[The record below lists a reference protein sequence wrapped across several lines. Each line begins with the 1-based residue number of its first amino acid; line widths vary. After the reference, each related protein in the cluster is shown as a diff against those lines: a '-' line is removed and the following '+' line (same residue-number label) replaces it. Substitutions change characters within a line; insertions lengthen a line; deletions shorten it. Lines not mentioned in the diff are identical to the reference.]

1 MQKALIVGAGI
12 AGLATSIRL
21 AQKGYEVHVYESNSY
36 AGGKLTSFQK
46 EGYRFDAGPSLFT
59 SPHLVTELFELAGEK
74 PEDFFEYRRM
84 DNICNYFWE
93 DGTRFSM
100 PAKRSEQIDAIHNA
114 FSVSKKKIQSYLE
127 RNEQKYKLTAPL
139 FIERSLHKF
148 SSFWDVK
155 VMKALMKM
163 HKLDTFKTLHQLNN
177 EQFQNKKLVQ
187 LMDRFA
193 TYNGSSPYKT
203 SGIMSMIPHLEMDG
217 GTYFPEGGMHSIT
230 QSLLELA
237 RRQGVEFHF
246 EMPVEEVTHKE
257 GRITGIRAKGQNIE
271 GDLVVI
277 NADIYTAYEKLIRN
291 VKKPEKILKQERSSS
306 ALIFYWGI
314 KRTFEELDLHNILFS
329 DSYEEEF
336 DFIFNKKQIHDDP
349 TIYVNISSKENKADA
364 PDGCENWFVMINT
377 PSDQGQ
383 NWSEMIEKAR
393 KDIIHK
399 INRILGIDIGTL
411 IQCEEILYPGLIA
424 SKTSSHQGA
433 LYGTSSNSRY
443 AAFLRH
449 ANFSGKIK
457 NLYFCGGS
465 VHPGGGIPL
474 CLNSAKIVSNFI
486 A

>member
-12 AGLATSIRL
+12 AGLASSIRL
-21 AQKGYEVHVYESNSY
+21 AHKGYEVHVYESNSY
-36 AGGKLTSFQK
+36 AGGKLTSFHND
-46 EGYRFDAGPSLFT
+46 GYRFDAGPSLFT
-59 SPHLVTELFELAGEK
+59 SPHLVTELFELAGEN
-74 PEDFFEYRRM
+74 PEEYFQYHRM

-100 PAKRSEQIDAIHNA
+100 PAKRSAQVETIHQA
-114 FSVSKKKIQSYLE
+114 FSEPKQKIKSYLE
-127 RNEQKYKLTAPL
+127 RSEQKYKLTAPL
-139 FIERSLHKF
+139 FIERSLHTF
-148 SSFWDVK
+148 YSFWDIK
-155 VMKALMKM
+155 VVKALLNM
-163 HKLDTFKTLHQLNN
+163 HKLDTFKTLHQLNKN
-177 EQFQNKKLVQ
+177 QFQNKKLVQ

-193 TYNGSSPYKT
+193 TYNGSSPYQT
-203 SGIMSMIPHLEMDG
+203 SAIMSMIPHLEMDG
-217 GTYFPEGGMHSIT
+217 GTYFPVGGMHSIT
-230 QSLLELA
+230 ESLLDLA
-237 RRQGVEFHF
+237 KRLGVRFHF
-246 EMPVEEVTHKE
+246 EMPVEEVKHKE
-257 GRITGIRAKGQNIE
+257 GRVSGIRVDGKNID

-277 NADIYTAYEKLIRN
+277 NADVYTAYERLINN
-291 VKKPEKILKQERSSS
+291 VKKPEKILTQERSSS

-314 KRTFEELDLHNILFS
+314 KREFEELDLHNIFFS
-329 DSYEEEF
+329 ESYEEEF
-336 DFIFNKKQIHDDP
+336 DFIFNQKKIHDDP
-349 TIYVNISSKENKADA
+349 TIYINISSKENKEDA
-364 PDGCENWFVMINT
+364 PEGCENWFVMINT

-383 NWSEMIEKAR
+383 NWDEIIEKAR
-393 KDIIHK
+393 KDIIQK
-399 INRILGIDIGTL
+399 INRNLGVDLSEL

-486 A
+486 E